1 MKKLLGNVI
10 AASFLAV
17 ALVSVTGC
25 ESTPKQEGTG
35 EYIDDS
41 VITTKVKA
49 ALVNDPV
56 TKATEI
62 NVETFKGVVQLSGFV
77 SSQAA
82 VNRAVELARGVGG
95 VKSVRNDMR
104 LK

>member
-1 MKKLLGNVI
+1 MKSFKYLSMML
-10 AASFLAV
+10 AALA
-17 ALVSVTGC
+17 LTTLIGC
-25 ESTPKQEGTG
+25 ASTSNKSSTG

-49 ALVNDPV
+49 AIFNEPTL
-56 TKATEI
+56 KATEI

-77 SSQAA
+77 KTETEVAKA
-82 VNRAVELARGVGG
+82 IEVTRNVKGVTS
-95 VKSVRNDMR
+95 VKNDIQ

>member
-1 MKKLLGNVI
+1 MKKQLGTYLSVL
-10 AASFLAV
+10 FLAV
-17 ALVSVTGC
+17 TLVSVVGC
-25 ESTPKQEGTG
+25 ASTPRQEATG

-41 VITTKVKA
+41 VITTKVKT

-77 SSQAA
+77 STQAA
-82 VNRAVELARGVGG
+82 INRAVELARGVSG
-95 VKSVRNDMR
+95 VKSVKNDMR